1 MDLSVFSA
9 GSLRQASHYR
19 YFLPEPINHVF
30 TWSDPA
36 IGELLERASLK
47 LGELNSFSRL
57 VPDTG
62 LFLSM
67 HTSKEA
73 VVSSRIEG
81 TQTQIEEAFADAE
94 AVYPERREDWHEVQN
109 YLAAMNSAIAS
120 LKSLPLSGRLLR
132 ETHKILLST
141 GRGATKS
148 PGEFRTSQNWIGGAT
163 LSDAVFVPPAHHEL
177 PALLADLEAFLN
189 NEGLKIPHLVKIA
202 IAHYQFETIHP
213 FLDGNGRIGRL
224 LITLYLVST
233 GILEQPLLYLSEYL
247 HRHKSLYFDNL
258 MRVRTHNDLNQWI
271 KFFLAG
277 VAQTAEGAA
286 TTLQRILA
294 LKHRIEGESIPQMGK
309 RAPSAITLLQ
319 GLFRKPVVSVRDV
332 QNLTG
337 LSPKAAGDLVAAF
350 TERSILV
357 ETTGY
362 QRNRSFVFKEYVG
375 MFQ

>member
-1 MDLSVFSA
+1 LDISTFRA
-9 GSLRQASHYR
+9 GTIRKASHYS
-19 YFLPEPINHVF
+19 YFLPESINHVF

-81 TQTQIEEAFADAE
+81 TQTQIEEAFADADE
-94 AVYPERREDWHEVQN
+94 VYPERREDWDEVQK
-109 YLAAMNSAIAS
+109 YISAMNSAITA
-120 LKSLPLSGRLLR
+120 LKTLPLSSRLLR
-132 ETHKILLST
+132 ETHKVLLST
-141 GRGATKS
+141 GRGATKN
-148 PGEFRTSQNWIGGAT
+148 PGEFRSSQNWIGGAT
-163 LSDAVFVPPAHHEL
+163 LSDAVFVPTSHHEL
-177 PALLADLEAFLN
+177 PALLSDLEAFLN
-189 NEGLKIPHLVKIA
+189 NEALKVPHLIKIA

-233 GILEQPLLYLSEYL
+233 GILEQPLLYLSDYL
-247 HRHKSLYFDNL
+247 HRHKGLYFDNL
-258 MRVRTHNDLNQWI
+258 MRVRSHNDLAQWI
-271 KFFLAG
+271 KFFLVG
-277 VAQTAEGAA
+277 VAQTAEQAA
-286 TTLQRILA
+286 ATLQRILA
-294 LKHRIEGESIPQMGK
+294 LKHRIEGEAIPQMGK
-309 RAPSAITLLQ
+309 RAPSAVTLLQ

-332 QNLTG
+332 QNITS

-350 TERSILV
+350 SEKSILV

>member
-1 MDLSVFSA
+1 MDLNAFKA
-9 GSLRQASHYR
+9 GSYRKASHYS
-19 YFLPEPINHVF
+19 YFLPEPINHDF
-30 TWSDPA
+30 TLSDPA

-57 VPDTG
+57 VPDIA

-94 AVYPERREDWHEVQN
+94 SVYPERREDWHEVQN
-109 YLAAMNSAIAS
+109 YLMAMNSAIDA
-120 LKSLPLSGRLLR
+120 LKTLPLSSRLLR
-132 ETHKILLST
+132 DTHKVLLST
-141 GRGATKS
+141 GRGATKN

-163 LSDAVFVPPAHHEL
+163 LSDAIFIPPSHHEI
-177 PALLADLEAFLN
+177 PALLSDLESFLN
-189 NEGLKIPHLVKIA
+189 NEALKIPHLVKIA

-247 HRHKSLYFDNL
+247 HRHKGLYFDNL
-258 MRVRTHNDLNQWI
+258 MRVRSQNDLAQWI
-271 KFFLAG
+271 KFFLVG
-277 VAQTAEGAA
+277 VAQTAERAAA
-286 TTLQRILA
+286 TLQGILA
-294 LKHRIEGESIPQMGK
+294 LKHRIEGEYIPRMGR
-309 RAPSAITLLQ
+309 RAPSAVTLLQ
-319 GLFRKPVVSVRDV
+319 GLFKKPVVSIREV
-332 QNLTG
+332 QAITG
-337 LSPKAAGDLVAAF
+337 LSPKAAGDLVNAF
-350 TERSILV
+350 TGHAILV
-357 ETTGY
+357 ETTGF